1 MINMALV
8 KKLSVEELKMVEGY
22 IDAYATRESSRSV
35 DGEYILRIWD
45 EAKSEYLYKMFGE
58 QFIISRNVEFKK
70 GCEEMSHELGDMIF
84 GYHEDED
91 HIGYRAKMFI
101 DAYCNMLN
109 DKYYRTNEYYSL
121 RRLVDFTE
129 LATNVYE
136 GETCELTVDLE
147 KPIKVQHGC
156 KNTRVL
162 GKIADAYKLPHFE
175 DFRLAHSQILNQ
187 KKLKGVM
194 CLSIHP
200 LDYITMSDNTYD
212 WCSCMSWEDDGCY
225 KQGTVE
231 MMNSPMVVVAYLNG
245 TDTMQM
251 PGTNERWNSKK
262 WRQLFIVNPNMIG
275 NIKAYP
281 YSNDELT
288 QFVLTWLKELAE
300 QAHIGKYTEK
310 IVKYSTYREF
320 NLKEFGNRAIEVRPY
335 TYQMYNDFSDKQF
348 AYFGETI
355 EAGTYSFCY
364 SGISEC
370 MACGSTDCGFDNESM
385 LVGTCCEES
394 YYCECCEDLYH
405 DRDELIEVDGRL
417 VCRYCLENYYAE
429 DDLTSE
435 LHHYDD
441 MTSVFLAPDDG
452 SGFFMHRC
460 FKVYAEDLSN
470 EVVKPYFTKFH
481 RAYQNDHNILYVQ
494 IKDCTEKG
502 LLDIFGYTS
511 FEEAYSDEYN
521 IVSNYTQFFNFP
533 KEEIIDNWDN
543 LIYRYRDDP
552 KKMVAIKIN

>member
-8 KKLSVEELKMVEGY
+8 KKLSVKELKMVEGY

-45 EAKSEYLYKMFGE
+45 EAKSEYLYKMLGE

-70 GCEEMSHELGDMIF
+70 GYEEMFKELDNMIF
-84 GYHEDED
+84 GYHEDEN

-101 DAYCNMLN
+101 DAYHDMIN
-109 DKYYRTNEYYSL
+109 DKYYRTNEYYNL

-175 DFRLAHSQILNQ
+175 DFRLAHSQVLNQ
-187 KKLKGVM
+187 KKLKGTM

-200 LDYITMSDNTYD
+200 LDYMTMSDNTYD
-212 WCSCMSWEDDGCY
+212 WSSCMSWEEDGCY

-231 MMNSPMVVVAYLNG
+231 MMNSPMVIVAYLNG

-251 PGTNERWNSKK
+251 PGTEERWNSKK

-281 YSNDELT
+281 YRNDELT

-300 QAHIGKYTEK
+300 QANIGKYTEK
-310 IVKYSTYREF
+310 IVKYNTYREF
-320 NLKEFGNRAIEVRPY
+320 NLKEFGDRVIEVRPY

-348 AYFGETI
+348 AYFGEAI

-364 SGISEC
+364 SGASEC
-370 MACGSTDCGFDNESM
+370 MACGSTNCDFDGEGM
-385 LVGTCCEES
+385 LVGTCCEER
-394 YYCECCEDLYH
+394 YYCECCGDFYY

-417 VCRYCLENYYAE
+417 VCRYCLETYFAE
-429 DDLTSE
+429 DDLTGE
-435 LHHYDD
+435 LHHCDD
-441 MTSVFLAPDDG
+441 MISVFLAPDDG

-481 RAYQNDHNILYVQ
+481 RAYQYDHNILYVQ

-521 IVSNYTQFFNFP
+521 IVSNYTQFLNFS

-543 LIYRYRDDP
+543 LIYRYRDDS